1 MCFWIVR
8 EIASILVSC
17 AGPARRRLYGCAI
30 CFLGLTCN
38 PVGTAFWLP
47 GSIPEVCSRFHGVA
61 VRETEGIART
71 DNMELVDVKRLPALV
86 RRLTTEGEA
95 RPNGAQTTTFLA
107 VGGKSQ
113 STMPLSCQL
122 GQ

>member
-1 MCFWIVR
+1 M
-8 EIASILVSC
+8 
-17 AGPARRRLYGCAI
+17 
-30 CFLGLTCN
+30 
-38 PVGTAFWLP
+38 
-47 GSIPEVCSRFHGVA
+47 GVA

-107 VGGKSQ
+107 VGGRSQ

>member
-1 MCFWIVR
+1 M
-8 EIASILVSC
+8 
-17 AGPARRRLYGCAI
+17 
-30 CFLGLTCN
+30 
-38 PVGTAFWLP
+38 
-47 GSIPEVCSRFHGVA
+47 GVA

-86 RRLTTEGEA
+86 RRLMTEGEA
-95 RPNGAQTTTFLA
+95 RPNGCIYTYTFLA

-113 STMPLSCQL
+113 STIPLSCQL